1 MTGMTELELR
11 SAQQI
16 NQEEEQQRRQQLV
29 MDDLRAV
36 LAQPQGRRVI
46 HRILQELGFCTTLYR
61 KSADIYAATA
71 LHDVATLIMFDIS
84 QADPAAYAEILQTEI
99 LRRTPG
105 ANQ

>member
-1 MTGMTELELR
+1 MKSEIELR
-11 SAQQI
+11 SAKQI
-16 NQEEEQQRRQQLV
+16 AQEQEEQRQEQQY
-29 MDDLRAV
+29 MDDMRAV

-84 QADPAAYAEILQTEI
+84 QADPEAYAEILQTEI

-105 ANQ
+105 ANS